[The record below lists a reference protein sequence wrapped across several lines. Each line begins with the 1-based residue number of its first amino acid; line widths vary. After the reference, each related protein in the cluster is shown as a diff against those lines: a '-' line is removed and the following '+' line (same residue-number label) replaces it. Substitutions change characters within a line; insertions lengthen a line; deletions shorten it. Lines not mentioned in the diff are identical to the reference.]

1 MKSIRN
7 IMFMCY
13 GNTCRSPMAESIAR
27 DISTDNIFVTSC
39 GLNVI
44 DDKLNDKAV
53 RVINDK
59 LKIDIS
65 NRKPKSIHNVDLK
78 IIDTIY
84 SLDKEVSR
92 YLNESSTFSGNI
104 IELLVEDPFGRDISK
119 YYDTYNELL
128 LKLQSI
134 ANEKGSI

>member
-1 MKSIRN
+1 
-7 IMFMCY
+7 MFMCY